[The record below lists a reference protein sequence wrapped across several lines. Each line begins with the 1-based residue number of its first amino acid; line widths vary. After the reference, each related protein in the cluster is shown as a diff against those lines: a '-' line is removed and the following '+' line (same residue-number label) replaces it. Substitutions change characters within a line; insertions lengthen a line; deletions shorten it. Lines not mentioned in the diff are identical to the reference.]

1 MKQLVKAGT
10 FTALIVV
17 GAWISIPIGPVPF
30 TLQVFFVFLAAYM
43 LGKKYGTLSIAT
55 YVLLGAIGLPV
66 FANFKGGAH
75 VLIGPTGG
83 YLFGFI
89 LGGFVIGLL
98 SEKRENFVWYLVSGL
113 SGLGIIY
120 LLGVFVL
127 NFYVHDIK
135 KAVALG
141 FAPFIWFD
149 LIKLVVVAAIALRL
163 KKLEVKR

>member
-141 FAPFIWFD
+141 FAPFVWFD
-149 LIKLVVVAAIALRL
+149 LIKLIVAAAIALRL

>member
-66 FANFKGGAH
+66 FANFKGG
-75 VLIGPTGG
+75 VQILVGPTGG

-141 FAPFIWFD
+141 FAPFVWFD
-149 LIKLVVVAAIALRL
+149 LIKLIVAAAIALRL

>member
-135 KAVALG
+135 KQWHSAL
-141 FAPFIWFD
+141 
-149 LIKLVVVAAIALRL
+149 LRSSGSI
-163 KKLEVKR
+163 

>member
-1 MKQLVKAGT
+1 MRELVKAGI
-10 FTALIVV
+10 FTALIAV

-30 TLQVFFVFLAAYM
+30 TLQVFFVFLSAYI
-43 LGKKYGTLSIAT
+43 LGKKYGTLSIAA

-66 FANFKGGAH
+66 FANFKGGAQ
-75 VLIGPTGG
+75 VLVGPTGG

-120 LLGVFVL
+120 VLGVFVL

-149 LIKLVVVAAIALRL
+149 LIKLVVAAVIALRL

>member
-1 MKQLVKAGT
+1 MKQLAKAGI

-30 TLQVFFVFLAAYM
+30 TLQVFFVFLTAYM

-66 FANFKGGAH
+66 FAGFKGGAQ

-83 YLFGFI
+83 YLLGFI
-89 LGGFVIGLL
+89 LGGSVIGLL
-98 SEKRENFVWYLVSGL
+98 SEKRENFIWYLVSGL
-113 SGLGIIY
+113 AGLGTIY

-141 FAPFIWFD
+141 FTPFVWFD
-149 LIKLVVVAAIALRL
+149 LLKLILAAIIGLRL
-163 KKLEVKR
+163 KRLGVKQ